1 MDNSYKFFANRECR
15 YYPCHKGLDNINCLF
30 CFCPMYNYEDC
41 PGNSKYI
48 QVNGKT
54 IKECSDCTFPHH
66 PDNYDSI
73 MKFLTDRKM

>member
-30 CFCPMYNYEDC
+30 CFCPMYNYENC
-41 PGNSKYI
+41 PGNPKYI

-54 IKECSDCTFPHH
+54 VKECSDCTFPHY

-73 MKFLTDRKM
+73 MKFLTEKM